1 MRKLLILILICFIP
15 VSVHSQFVMN
25 QRIFD
30 GNNIST
36 YIINTGSFDR
46 DLSINNKPG
55 FQWPNGSGKFA
66 IFTTGLT
73 IAAKVNGSLLMAS
86 SSYTG
91 EYRPGFISNGVSLT
105 DSRFHI
111 FRIVRGD
118 TTFTNPDYAE
128 WGNMVPYGAP
138 YIDVNNNG
146 LFELGI
152 DMPGVKD
159 ASQTIFLCMTDGF
172 PESHTASEGFGG
184 GTDPLMAQAHF
195 TAWCYDNMGL
205 EDVQFRKW
213 EIINKSGST
222 WNGTIFTL
230 FCDGDIG
237 EATDD
242 FIGCDTLLDLGFV
255 YNSDNMDGT
264 GLGNSYGLNPPA
276 VGICFLST
284 PKKPG
289 GVEFGLTG
297 FIPQEEIQAGPV
309 CQQFPY
315 NPDEAY
321 RYMKGFKRD
330 YTPWINAVNMMRTKH
345 AFSGDPET
353 GIGWTESDGTIWNCG
368 GDTTGTHFPANPS
381 DKRFIMNTSDS
392 TLSVTNGQ
400 KIEIVTAFMM
410 ARGSNNLNSVTKL
423 KQLTNTVRNFWQTI
437 GITPISSETPHSFR
451 LHQNYPNP
459 FNPSTKIRFDVPG
472 NKEFVKLIIYDITG
486 REIARL
492 VNQELA
498 PGVYEYEFNG
508 EGFSSGIYFYTLKAG
523 KFAETK
529 KMVLVK

>member
-1 MRKLLILILICFIP
+1 
-15 VSVHSQFVMN
+15 
-25 QRIFD
+25 
-30 GNNIST
+30 
-36 YIINTGSFDR
+36 
-46 DLSINNKPG
+46 
-55 FQWPNGSGKFA
+55 
-66 IFTTGLT
+66 
-73 IAAKVNGSLLMAS
+73 
-86 SSYTG
+86 
-91 EYRPGFISNGVSLT
+91 
-105 DSRFHI
+105 
-111 FRIVRGD
+111 
-118 TTFTNPDYAE
+118 
-128 WGNMVPYGAP
+128 
-138 YIDVNNNG
+138 
-146 LFELGI
+146 
-152 DMPGVKD
+152 
-159 ASQTIFLCMTDGF
+159 
-172 PESHTASEGFGG
+172 
-184 GTDPLMAQAHF
+184 
-195 TAWCYDNMGL
+195 
-205 EDVQFRKW
+205 
-213 EIINKSGST
+213 
-222 WNGTIFTL
+222 
-230 FCDGDIG
+230 
-237 EATDD
+237 
-242 FIGCDTLLDLGFV
+242 
-255 YNSDNMDGT
+255 
-264 GLGNSYGLNPPA
+264 
-276 VGICFLST
+276 
-284 PKKPG
+284 
-289 GVEFGLTG
+289 
-297 FIPQEEIQAGPV
+297 
-309 CQQFPY
+309 
-315 NPDEAY
+315 
-321 RYMKGFKRD
+321 MKGFKRD

>member
-91 EYRPGFISNGVSLT
+91 EYRPGFISNGAPIT

-118 TTFTNPDYAE
+118 TTFTNTDYAE

-138 YIDVNNNG
+138 FVDVNNNG

-222 WNGTIFTL
+222 WN
-230 FCDGDIG
+230 
-237 EATDD
+237 
-242 FIGCDTLLDLGFV
+242 
-255 YNSDNMDGT
+255 
-264 GLGNSYGLNPPA
+264 
-276 VGICFLST
+276 
-284 PKKPG
+284 
-289 GVEFGLTG
+289 
-297 FIPQEEIQAGPV
+297 
-309 CQQFPY
+309 
-315 NPDEAY
+315 
-321 RYMKGFKRD
+321 
-330 YTPWINAVNMMRTKH
+330 
-345 AFSGDPET
+345 
-353 GIGWTESDGTIWNCG
+353 
-368 GDTTGTHFPANPS
+368 
-381 DKRFIMNTSDS
+381 
-392 TLSVTNGQ
+392 
-400 KIEIVTAFMM
+400 
-410 ARGSNNLNSVTKL
+410 
-423 KQLTNTVRNFWQTI
+423 
-437 GITPISSETPHSFR
+437 
-451 LHQNYPNP
+451 
-459 FNPSTKIRFDVPG
+459 
-472 NKEFVKLIIYDITG
+472 
-486 REIARL
+486 
-492 VNQELA
+492 
-498 PGVYEYEFNG
+498 
-508 EGFSSGIYFYTLKAG
+508 
-523 KFAETK
+523 
-529 KMVLVK
+529 